1 MMERINRENNAS
13 LIKKD
18 QIYVNRAIL
27 VAWAI
32 INVILAVAYLVEVIK
47 GDRTPLYYGIFV
59 TILWVPLAVS
69 CILFKKKPDSRN
81 LRYIMATAYFAMYA
95 FVMTTG
101 NTLLVF
107 VYILPMSAMLVLYH
121 QVKLILGYG
130 IATIVLNIGMI
141 VWWLFTNTVEDSGIK
156 DLEIQMAVL
165 ILYFGCAYLTAK
177 VYDKSYKAN
186 VSYIDVL
193 SDKNDQIN
201 RMTFETI
208 EAISSTIDAKDEYTK
223 GHSNR
228 VAEYSVIIAK
238 EMGIGEDKLSDIRY
252 IALLHDIGKIGVPDA
267 ILKKKGRLDDQE
279 YEEMKRH
286 TVAGESILSGVG
298 TIPDLMI
305 GAKYHH
311 ERFDGK
317 GYPSGLSGENI
328 PFIARIIAVADAF
341 DAMTTDR
348 VYRKRLPP
356 DVVMAE
362 LEKGRGTQFDP
373 KVVQAFINYLD
384 SHKELL
390 NGSGNDS

>member
-1 MMERINRENNAS
+1 MTELTNRETNVS
-13 LIKKD
+13 QIKKD

-27 VAWAI
+27 IAWVI
-32 INVILAVAYLVEVIK
+32 INAILAVTYLIEVIK
-47 GDRTPLYYGIFV
+47 GDRSHWYYIMFMA
-59 TILWVPLAVS
+59 ILWVPL
-69 CILFKKKPDSRN
+69 CISFIIFKVKPDSGK
-81 LRYIMATAYFAMYA
+81 LRYIMATAYFVMYT
-95 FVMTTG
+95 FVMVTG
-101 NTLLVF
+101 NTMLVF

-121 QVKLILGYG
+121 QPSLMLGYG
-130 IATIVLNIGMI
+130 IATAALNIGMI
-141 VWWLFTNTVEDSGIK
+141 IWQTCTNAVDDDGIK

-177 VYDKSYKAN
+177 MYDKSHKAN
-186 VSYIDVL
+186 VSYIHVL
-193 SDKNDQIN
+193 SDKNEQIN

-228 VAEYSVIIAK
+228 VAEYSVIIARVLGV
-238 EMGIGEDKLSDIRY
+238 EEEKLSDIRY

-267 ILKKKGRLDDQE
+267 ILKKKGKLDDRE

-286 TVAGESILSGVG
+286 TVAGETILSGVG

-311 ERFDGK
+311 ERYDGK

-348 VYRKRLPP
+348 VYRKRLPAE
-356 DVVMAE
+356 VVMNE
-362 LEKGRGTQFDP
+362 LKKGKGTQFDP
-373 KVVQAFINYLD
+373 KIAQAFIDYLGEH
-384 SHKELL
+384 SELL
-390 NGSGNDS
+390 EGKLDNC

>member
-1 MMERINRENNAS
+1 MMERVNRDNNAA
-13 LIKKD
+13 LIKRD
-18 QIYVNRAIL
+18 VIYVNRAIL

-32 INVILAVAYLVEVIK
+32 IDLILSAAYLIEIIK
-47 GDRTPLYYGIFV
+47 GDRTPLYYGMFMI
-59 TILWVPLAVS
+59 ILWVPLGVS
-69 CILFKKKPDSRN
+69 FIIYRKGPDNRN
-81 LRYIMATAYFAMYA
+81 LRYIMAAAYFVMYT

-121 QVKLILGYG
+121 QPKLMLGYG
-130 IATIVLNIGMI
+130 IVSIALNAGMI
-141 VWWLFTNTVEDSGIK
+141 VWWLIRNEVEDGDIK

-165 ILYFGCAYLTAK
+165 LLYFGCAYLTAK

-228 VAEYSVIIAK
+228 VAEYSVIIAR
-238 EMGIGEDKLSDIRY
+238 EVGMDEEKLSDIRY

-267 ILKKKGRLDDQE
+267 ILKKRGRLDDVE
-279 YEEMKRH
+279 YEEMKHH
-286 TVAGESILSGVG
+286 TVAGENILSGVG

-317 GYPSGLSGENI
+317 GYPSGLKGEEI

-362 LEKGRGTQFDP
+362 LEKGKGTQFDP
-373 KVVQAFINYLD
+373 KVVQAFIDYLGE
-384 SHKELL
+384 HRELL
-390 NGSGNDS
+390 GS